1 MKQTFRDHFRIVMA
15 IAQKD
20 ITDGIKNKNIIS
32 LVLTAVFL
40 LVMYRYLPAI
50 TDSIEEPYL
59 AVYDTGES
67 IWVEQWD
74 QATDFQLRSRDT
86 VEELKFFLS
95 NLDMISLGLVLP
107 ADFDSQ
113 VGSTQTLT
121 LTGYVAHWAEP
132 ADLAELTTFFDQR
145 LSEITD
151 QPIQITISDEY
162 AYPDPNTKGPGFL
175 ASIAVAIISTMA
187 GVMILSHLILEERQT
202 KTLDML
208 RVSPAS
214 YLHLAVAKLIAGS
227 FFGLILG
234 AVALYANAYL
244 VLHWPAAIV
253 VVVLAI
259 IFNTAMGLL
268 IGTFIHSKQQLT
280 IWSMVI
286 LNIMLIPA
294 FLEIMD
300 DIFPAAVISVF
311 QWNPAVAVTHGMRIS
326 YAQTFDLGLYLP
338 RIGLL
343 LGYTVLLTALIV
355 YRLRREER

>member
-1 MKQTFRDHFRIVMA
+1 MKTSLQDHFRIVMA

-20 ITDGIKNKNIIS
+20 IIDGIKNKNIIS

-50 TDSIEEPYL
+50 TDSIEDPYL
-59 AVYDTGES
+59 AVYDAGES

-74 QATDFQLRSRDT
+74 QATDFQLRSRDS
-86 VEELKFFLS
+86 VEDLKYYLS
-95 NLDMISLGLVLP
+95 NLDMVSLGLILP
-107 ADFDSQ
+107 ADFDNRVETS
-113 VGSTQTLT
+113 QTLA
-121 LTGYVAHWAEP
+121 LTGYAAHWAEP

-145 LSEITD
+145 LSEITGH
-151 QPIQITISDEY
+151 PIQINISDEY

-175 ASIAVAIISTMA
+175 ASIAVAIIATMT
-187 GVMILSHLILEERQT
+187 GVMILAHLILEERQT

-208 RVSPAS
+208 RVSPAN
-214 YLHLAVAKLIAGS
+214 YLHLALAKLMAGT

-244 VLHWPAAIV
+244 VIHWPAAIV

-259 IFNTAMGLL
+259 LFNTAMGLL

-286 LNIMLIPA
+286 LNIMLLPA

-300 DIFPAAVISVF
+300 DIFPAAVISIF
-311 QWNPAVAVTHGMRIS
+311 QWNPAVAVSHAMRIS

-343 LGYTVLLTALIV
+343 MAYTVLLTGLIV